1 MIIDKLENH
10 KLYRN
15 LSDRI
20 AMAFD
25 YVTQTDLA
33 NTPIGTYEIDDDKVF
48 AIVMEYITKDI
59 EEANCEGHH
68 AHIDLQYIISGTE
81 YVGVT
86 TLTDQK
92 PISEDPE
99 KDLDFYDTTS
109 SLVKFD
115 TGTFMI
121 FFPDDLHMP
130 SVHIDTPE
138 KVKKVVVKIKVQ

>member
-1 MIIDKLENH
+1 MIIDKLENY
-10 KLYRN
+10 KLYSG

-20 AMAFD
+20 DMAFD
-25 YVTQTDLA
+25 YVTNTDLL
-33 NTPIGTYEIDDDKVF
+33 NIPIGTYEVDGEKVF

-59 EEANCEGHH
+59 DEANCEGHH
-68 AHIDLQYIISGTE
+68 EHIDLQYIISGTE

-86 TLTDQK
+86 TLYDQK
-92 PISEDPE
+92 PISENPE
-99 KDLDFYDTTS
+99 KDLDFYNTSS

-130 SVHIDTPE
+130 SVHVDAPQ
-138 KVKKVVVKIKVQ
+138 KVKKVVVKIKV

>member
-10 KLYRN
+10 KLYKN

-25 YVTQTDLA
+25 YIIQTDLI

-48 AIVMEYITKDI
+48 AIVMEYITKDTD
-59 EEANCEGHH
+59 EAKPEGHH
-68 AHIDLQYIISGTE
+68 KHIDLQYIISGTE
-81 YVGVT
+81 HVGVT
-86 TLTDQK
+86 TLTNQQ
-92 PISEDPE
+92 PISQDSE
-99 KDLDFYDTTS
+99 KDLDFYNTPS

-121 FFPDDLHMP
+121 FYPDDLHMP

-138 KVKKVVVKIKVQ
+138 KVKKVVVKIKIN